1 MVTKP
6 DKLSMMKTLKPI
18 LSLSLV
24 ATFSFGLVACN
35 PDKGEPTPEA
45 TSSSPATSAPST
57 SPSPGATSSAPAA
70 DPSAAPMP
78 LESEQ
83 AQKVFS
89 DIEVDAADGL
99 TKEDIQLS
107 LLGADRYVN
116 NMYNNGYLANGSWA
130 TNGADSEE
138 LVKSFGKDWS
148 DSYRAK
154 VEGLIEKYKNGEE
167 KASENLLNHFFYYDG
182 ETLTLPEDCNDNN
195 LAANSCLVGGLVESN
210 SDMTYQVNKE
220 TKAVYVNT
228 SFTANVRF
236 IKDGVQGVSPVKY
249 NLQLEMIKNPYP
261 DEENLRYAYIVNDL
275 GGSWSIDNWHEGE

>member
-1 MVTKP
+1 MATKP

-35 PDKGEPTPEA
+35 PDKGEPTPEV
-45 TSSSPATSAPST
+45 TSSPTTATPSGT
-57 SPSPGATSSAPAA
+57 PSPDATSSAPAA
-70 DPSAAPMP
+70 DPSAAPIP
-78 LESEQ
+78 KESEQ
-83 AQKVFS
+83 AQKAFS
-89 DIEVDAADGL
+89 DIEVDAADGV

-107 LLGADRYVN
+107 LLGADRYVTT
-116 NMYNNGYLANGSWA
+116 MYNNGYLANGSWVA
-130 TNGADSEE
+130 NGADSGE
-138 LVKSFGKDWS
+138 LVKTFGKDWS

-154 VEGLIEKYKNGEE
+154 LEILIEKYKNSEE
-167 KASENLLNHFFYYDG
+167 NANENLLNHFFYYEG

-195 LAANSCLVGGLVESN
+195 IAANSCLVGGAIESN
-210 SDMTYQVNKE
+210 SDMTYQVNRE
-220 TKAVYVNT
+220 TKAVYVNI

-236 IKDGVQGVSPVKY
+236 IKDGVEGISPVKY

-275 GGSWSIDNWHEGE
+275 GGSWSIDDWHEGE